1 MSFYNIALVLLGIAI
16 LGVAWLPSLLE
27 KYPLSYPIIY
37 IALGFAVYSLPLELP
52 PADPF
57 QNQKL
62 ATHLSE
68 LCVIVALTGT
78 GLKIDRPFS
87 LRAWRTPLLLV
98 LVLMVITIAGITLM
112 GWGLMGLGLPAA
124 VLLAAALAPTDP
136 VLAGDVQVGD
146 PGEGRED
153 NVRFALT
160 GEAGLNDG
168 LAFPFVWLGIALLP
182 NALPVAD
189 RMLHWL
195 WMDVLYRL
203 AAGVLLG
210 WLSGQLLA
218 YLIFNLPKRFSFQPT
233 SYGFVALA
241 VTLTSYGVTE
251 LLHGYG
257 FLAVFIAAVTLR
269 SRERKHEYHK
279 QMHAFTDQM
288 ERLLIVIILIL
299 FGGALA
305 GGLLAP
311 LTWPAVAVGA
321 LLLLVLRPV
330 ASMLTLMGSKRT
342 TVAERAVISFFGIRG
357 IGSIF
362 YIAFALE
369 KANFPEARLLWATLG
384 FIVLVSIVMHGTLST
399 PVMNWLDRR
408 HGRKIT
414 AELTEEANAEVADE
428 MGVEPEEPEE
438 SEETDEA
445 EEASPARPTSPAK

>member
-1 MSFYNIALVLLGIAI
+1 VSFYNIALVLLGLAI

-27 KYPLSYPIIY
+27 KYPLSYPILFIG
-37 IALGFAVYSLPLELP
+37 LGMGAYALPLGLP
-52 PADPF
+52 AADPL
-57 QNQKL
+57 QHSTL

-87 LRAWRTPLLLV
+87 LRTWRTPLLLV
-98 LVLMVITIAGITLM
+98 LVLMVFTIAGLTLA
-112 GWGLMGLGLPAA
+112 GWALAGLALPSAL
-124 VLLAAALAPTDP
+124 LLAAALAPTDP

-153 NVRFALT
+153 NVRFSLT

-168 LAFPFVWLGIALLP
+168 LAFPFVYLALALLP
-182 NALPVAD
+182 AGAGD
-189 RMLHWL
+189 GRL
-195 WMDVLYRL
+195 WEWAGMDLAYRV
-203 AAGVLLG
+203 AAGLALG

-218 YLIFNLPKRFSFQPT
+218 YLIFNLPKDLSLKP
-233 SYGFVALA
+233 SAYGFVALA

-279 QMHAFTDQM
+279 QMHAFTDQL
-288 ERLLIVIILIL
+288 ERLLIVVILML

-311 LTWPAVAVGA
+311 LTWAGAAVG
-321 LLLLVLRPV
+321 LLLLFVLRPLGGMV
-330 ASMLTLMGSKRT
+330 TLVRSKRV
-342 TVAERAVISFFGIRG
+342 TVAERVAISFFGIRG

-362 YIAFALE
+362 YLAFALA
-369 KANFPEARLLWATLG
+369 KAPFPQARLLWAILG
-384 FIVLVSIVMHGTLST
+384 FTVLVSIVVHGVLAT

-408 HGRKIT
+408 HGRQIT
-414 AELTEEANAEVADE
+414 AELN
-428 MGVEPEEPEE
+428 E
-438 SEETDEA
+438 SEETT
-445 EEASPARPTSPAK
+445 PAAG

>member
-1 MSFYNIALVLLGIAI
+1 MSFYNIALVLLGLAI

-27 KYPLSYPIIY
+27 KYPLSYPILFIG
-37 IALGFAVYSLPLELP
+37 LGMGAYALPLGLP
-52 PADPF
+52 AADPL
-57 QNQKL
+57 QHSTL

-87 LRAWRTPLLLV
+87 LRTWRTPLLLV
-98 LVLMVITIAGITLM
+98 LVLMVFTIAGLTLA
-112 GWGLMGLGLPAA
+112 GWALAGLALPSAL
-124 VLLAAALAPTDP
+124 LLAAALAPTDP

-153 NVRFALT
+153 NVRFSLT

-168 LAFPFVWLGIALLP
+168 LAFPFVYLALALLP
-182 NALPVAD
+182 AGAGD
-189 RMLHWL
+189 GRL
-195 WMDVLYRL
+195 WEWAGMDLAYRV
-203 AAGVLLG
+203 AAGLALG

-218 YLIFNLPKRFSFQPT
+218 YLIFNLPKDLSLKP
-233 SYGFVALA
+233 SAYGFVALA

-279 QMHAFTDQM
+279 QMHAFTDQL
-288 ERLLIVIILIL
+288 ERLLIVVILML

-311 LTWPAVAVGA
+311 LTWAGAAVG
-321 LLLLVLRPV
+321 LLLLFVLRPLGGMV
-330 ASMLTLMGSKRT
+330 TLVRSKRV
-342 TVAERAVISFFGIRG
+342 TVAERVAISFFGIRG

-362 YIAFALE
+362 YLAFALA
-369 KANFPEARLLWATLG
+369 KAPFPQARLLWAILG
-384 FIVLVSIVMHGTLST
+384 FTVLVSIVVHGVLAT

-408 HGRKIT
+408 HGRQIT
-414 AELTEEANAEVADE
+414 AELN
-428 MGVEPEEPEE
+428 E
-438 SEETDEA
+438 SEETT
-445 EEASPARPTSPAK
+445 PAAG

>member
-1 MSFYNIALVLLGIAI
+1 MSIYNVALVLLGVAI

-27 KYPLSYPIIY
+27 KFPLSYPILY
-37 IALGFAVYSLPLELP
+37 IGLGLGVYTLPLGLP
-52 PADPF
+52 AADPF
-57 QNQKL
+57 QHPKL
-62 ATHLSE
+62 VTHLSE

-87 LRAWRTPLLLV
+87 LRTWRTPLLLV
-98 LVLMVITIAGITLM
+98 LVLMGFTIAGLTLA
-112 GWGLMGLGLPAA
+112 GWALAGLALPSAL
-124 VLLAAALAPTDP
+124 LLAAALAPTDP

-168 LAFPFVWLGIALLP
+168 LAFPFVYLALALLP
-182 NALPVAD
+182 AALPLSA
-189 RMLHWL
+189 RLLEWAWL
-195 WMDVLYRL
+195 DGLYRV
-203 AAGVLLG
+203 AAGVGLG
-210 WLSGQLLA
+210 WLSGRLLS
-218 YLIFNLPKRFSFQPT
+218 YLIFNLPKRLSLKP
-233 SYGFVALA
+233 SAYGFVALA

-257 FLAVFIAAVTLR
+257 FLAVFVAAVTLR

-311 LTWPAVAVGA
+311 LTWPAAAVCL
-321 LLLLVLRPV
+321 LLLLVLRPLGG
-330 ASMLTLMGSKRT
+330 MLTLMRSKHV
-342 TVAERAVISFFGIRG
+342 TVAERGVISFFGIRG

-369 KANFPEARLLWATLG
+369 KAPFPQARLLWAMLG
-384 FIVLVSIVMHGTLST
+384 FTILVSVVLHGVLAT

-408 HGRKIT
+408 HGRPST
-414 AELTEEANAEVADE
+414 AEINADAKTV
-428 MGVEPEEPEE
+428 PE
-438 SEETDEA
+438 
-445 EEASPARPTSPAK
+445 

>member
-1 MSFYNIALVLLGIAI
+1 MSFYNVALVLLGVAI

-27 KYPLSYPIIY
+27 KYPLSYPIFY
-37 IALGFAVYSLPLELP
+37 ILLGLGVFSLPIGLP
-52 PADPF
+52 SADPF
-57 QNQKL
+57 EHPKI

-87 LRAWRTPLLLV
+87 LRAWRTPLRLV
-98 LVLMVITIAGITLM
+98 LLLMVFTIAGLTLAGWTLM
-112 GWGLMGLGLPAA
+112 GLALPSA
-124 VLLAAALAPTDP
+124 VLLAAAMAPTDP

-168 LAFPFVWLGIALLP
+168 LAFPFVWLALALLP
-182 NALPVAD
+182 DALPMTD
-189 RMLHWL
+189 RLLHWL
-195 WMDVLYRL
+195 WMDVLYRV
-203 AAGVLLG
+203 AAGVALG
-210 WLSGQLLA
+210 WLSGRLLA
-218 YLIFNLPKRFSFQPT
+218 YLIFNLPKRISVKA
-233 SYGFVALA
+233 SAYGFVALA

-251 LLHGYG
+251 LLQGYG
-257 FLAVFIAAVTLR
+257 FLAVFVAAVTLR
-269 SRERKHEYHK
+269 SRERKHEYHR

-299 FGGALA
+299 FGGAIA

-311 LTWPAVAVGA
+311 LTWQAVAGGL
-321 LLLLVLRPV
+321 LLLLVLRPLGG
-330 ASMLTLMGSKRT
+330 MLTLAGSKRV
-342 TVAERAVISFFGIRG
+342 TVAERVVISFFGIRG

-369 KANFPEARLLWATLG
+369 KANFPQARLLWAMLG
-384 FIVLVSIVMHGTLST
+384 FTILVSIVLHGVLAT

-408 HGRKIT
+408 HGRKIS
-414 AELTEEANAEVADE
+414 AELA
-428 MGVEPEEPEE
+428 
-438 SEETDEA
+438 EETEHQA
-445 EEASPARPTSPAK
+445 APATE